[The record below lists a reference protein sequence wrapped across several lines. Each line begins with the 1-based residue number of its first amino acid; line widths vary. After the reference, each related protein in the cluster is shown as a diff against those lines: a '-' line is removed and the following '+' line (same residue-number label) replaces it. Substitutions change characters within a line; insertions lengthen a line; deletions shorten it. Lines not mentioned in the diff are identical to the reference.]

1 MKRLILI
8 ITFSAIAAST
18 QAMAA
23 CGSGPDFCKDDP
35 RIAELLA
42 EKKARLA
49 KDFPAELIALLDRGS
64 MCVARIK
71 QSPDIFTIKE
81 VKANGEWQTVP
92 LDSDAFRISKERLTK
107 GEISHFW
114 LLHASR
120 AFACDGDGPHDQRD
134 DWIAAEEV
142 NSDLAIRCGDCMLKF
157 PGDAS

>member
-1 MKRLILI
+1 MNRLII
-8 ITFSAIAAST
+8 IVTFSAFAAST

-35 RIAELLA
+35 RIKELLA

-49 KDFPAELIALLDRGS
+49 KDFPAELVALLDRGS
-64 MCVARIK
+64 KCVARIQ
-71 QSPDIFTIKE
+71 QSPDLFTIKE
-81 VKANGEWQTVP
+81 VKANGDFQTVP
-92 LDSDAFRISKERLTK
+92 LNSDAFRISKERLTK

-120 AFACDGDGPHDQRD
+120 AFACDGDRPHDQRD

-142 NSDLAIRCGDCMLKF
+142 NSDLAIRCGDCILKF